1 MELLLLR
8 HPRITGAAAVA
19 MPDPRLGERT
29 CAYLVVHGEP
39 LTMADI
45 REHFMQLQVA
55 TFKWPERIEHL
66 TEIPRTL
73 VGKMDKKLLQADIA
87 AKIATERAASQPQ
100 AATIQS
106 RS

>member
-1 MELLLLR
+1 
-8 HPRITGAAAVA
+8 
-19 MPDPRLGERT
+19 
-29 CAYLVVHGEP
+29 
-39 LTMADI
+39 MADI
-45 REHFMQLQVA
+45 REHFMRLQVA

-87 AKIATERAASQPQ
+87 AKLATERAAAGESAP
-100 AATIQS
+100 ALQS